1 MGDAMR
7 GSLKTLG
14 VRVNSFVDWFIPA
27 NLKSSD
33 YLVNIRMF
41 LFSHLFG
48 PFLGHTISLS
58 MLYIDG
64 GADTSWWIFFIAVTA
79 FWPFPLLLRLTGWYV
94 PLSLLSI
101 ENLMF
106 CIFWGCYHYGGASSP
121 IMPWLVTVPLLA
133 FFYLPGRATRIAVGV
148 QIVVNLILFY
158 CIYSLFGFPE
168 RVALDLLVALG
179 LISTFCAAVYVSM
192 MALYYASIVSSQAEL
207 EQEVQLRRAT
217 EHKLREATEQVER
230 AMMAKSEF
238 LAKMSHELKNPL
250 NSIIGYSEILIEG
263 VEETESQKYKDLTSI
278 RSAGHQLLELI
289 DDLLDLSR
297 LEAGRMKR
305 ETESVEIR
313 ALFDG
318 VAAKWRSA
326 IAANGNEFHLES
338 GAAGTILCDATKLRR
353 ILDSLLSNAAKFTVN
368 GRVTLS
374 ASMQKGV
381 LTISIADTGPGIAA
395 DRIDGLFDTFVH
407 AEEET
412 ASKYADEVRL
422 GLPLAH
428 RFCRLIGGE
437 ISVESVLG
445 VGSCFT
451 IKIPIEPAAD
461 EQVPH
466 IGVATLSQAA

>member
-1 MGDAMR
+1 MR
-7 GSLKTLG
+7 YSIKTLG
-14 VRVNSFVDWFIPA
+14 ARINSFVDWFIPA

-48 PFLGHTISLS
+48 PFLGHTISFS

-64 GADTSWWIFFIAVTA
+64 GADKSWWIFFLAVTV
-79 FWPFPLLLRLTGWYV
+79 FWPFPLVLRLTGWYV

-106 CIFWGCYHYGGASSP
+106 CIFWGCYQYGGASSP

-133 FFYLPGRATRIAVGV
+133 FFYLPGRTTRIAVGV
-148 QIVVNLILFY
+148 LIAANLILFY
-158 CIYSLFGFPE
+158 GIYSAFGFPE

-179 LISTFCAAVYVSM
+179 MISTICAAVYVSM

-207 EQEVQLRRAT
+207 EQEVQLRRTT
-217 EHKLREATEQVER
+217 EHKLRQATEQVER

-250 NSIIGYSEILIEG
+250 NSIIGYSELLIEG
-263 VEETESQKYKDLTSI
+263 VEDTESQRHRDLTSI
-278 RSAGHQLLELI
+278 RCAGHQLLELI

-305 ETESVEIR
+305 ETETVEVRQLLEDI
-313 ALFDG
+313 
-318 VAAKWRSA
+318 AAKWGA
-326 IAANGNEFHLES
+326 VIAANGNDFHLES
-338 GAAGTILCDATKLRR
+338 QAAGTISCDATKLRR
-353 ILDSLLSNAAKFTVN
+353 VLDNLLSNAAKFTTN

-374 ASMQKGV
+374 ASMEKRV
-381 LTISIADTGPGIAA
+381 LTISIADTGAGIGA
-395 DRIDGLFDTFVH
+395 DRINGLFDTFVH
-407 AEEET
+407 AEDET
-412 ASKYADEVRL
+412 ASKYANEVRL

-437 ISVESVLG
+437 MSVESEVG
-445 VGSCFT
+445 IGSCFT
-451 IKIPIEPAAD
+451 VKVPVEPVVD
-461 EQVPH
+461 EQGPH
-466 IGVATLSQAA
+466 IGAEMLSQAA